1 MNEKTFDDN
10 QFTGDPN
17 SLTCKTP
24 TSLQP
29 PKPPIFDFDKQNS
42 HQNDHCLEPAI
53 DDYQALS
60 DGEKDT
66 FQQAYQ
72 DFKYPFIADYRLAKQ
87 YPERHK
93 RVQQNPTNLTNPY
106 WQWVV
111 HHQLSAWSIAKLI
124 HDDTVTDQ
132 KIPTPYDDRA
142 PLWCFE
148 RMGQTR
154 TTLPDGRIIFIGGE
168 FDDSYDPDF
177 CIYNDVVVKY
187 PDGNIEIYAYPKS
200 VFPPTDFHS
209 ATLVGDE
216 IIIIGSL
223 GYPEDRRWQT
233 TPVYALNIH
242 SYAIRVVETH
252 NNIRPLAWINKH
264 SAILKDKQIIIT
276 GGRRL
281 GEDTPL
287 LENID
292 TWALNLSTLKWKN
305 LSQRQPQR
313 ASQTPINRQ
322 WQQFYVMRK
331 DQQDLHIDDIK
342 TLLYLAEKL
351 AKVADDTS
359 TKYQQ
364 INAKQQQL
372 IQQLT
377 EDLGAKPDL
386 HSYRN
391 LCIPPIHHDIISHDY
406 EDLHA
411 DAVIEIDGIRIRY
424 QFEFDN
430 IQVVIEGQLAE
441 DIVELLQENLRHKL
455 TKIEKMACEVME
467 VV

>member
-10 QFTGDPN
+10 QFTGDSN
-17 SLTCKTP
+17 SLTSKIKP
-24 TSLQP
+24 SLQP
-29 PKPPIFDFDKQNS
+29 AKTPIFDFDKQNPC
-42 HQNDHCLEPAI
+42 QNNHWLNPAI
-53 DDYQALS
+53 AEYQSLS
-60 DGEKDT
+60 DSEKLT

-72 DFKYPFIADYRLAKQ
+72 DFKHPFIADYRLAKH

-93 RVQQNPTNLTNPY
+93 RIQQNPTNLTNPY

-111 HHQLSAWSIAKLI
+111 RHELPACDIRQLI
-124 HDDTVTDQ
+124 HDDTLTNRD
-132 KIPTPYDDRA
+132 TPFDKRV

-148 RMGQTR
+148 RMGQTH

-187 PDGNIEIYAYPKS
+187 PDGNIEIYGYPKS
-200 VFPPTDFHS
+200 IFPPTDFHS

-223 GYPEDRRWQT
+223 GYPEDRRFQT

-242 SYAIRVVETH
+242 SYTIRVVETH
-252 NNIRPLAWINKH
+252 NNIYPIAWINKH
-264 SAILKDKQIIIT
+264 TATLKDKQIIIS

-313 ASQTPINRQ
+313 ASQTPVNRQ
-322 WQQFYVMRK
+322 WQQFYVIRK
-331 DQQDLHIDDIK
+331 DQQFLHIDEIK
-342 TLLYLAEKL
+342 NLLDLEEQL
-351 AKVADDTS
+351 AKIDNDTS
-359 TKYQQ
+359 TEYQQ
-364 INAKQQQL
+364 INTEYQSTV
-372 IQQLT
+372 QQLT
-377 EDLGAKPDL
+377 EALGGKPDL
-386 HSYRN
+386 HSYQS

-411 DAVIEIDGIRIRY
+411 DAVVEIDGVRIRY
-424 QFEFDN
+424 QCEYDN

-455 TKIEKMACEVME
+455 TKIEKMACEVVE